1 MCFSNNAKE
10 ANEVKQTTAIISA
23 TSTVINLSTNFK
35 VSYKHLLNKTTHTIT
50 YKHYVITSNFK
61 CSCLFIKSLNAKLD
75 TAIIS
80 IISVKILGNLKYVKW

>member
-35 VSYKHLLNKTTHTIT
+35 VSYKHI
-50 YKHYVITSNFK
+50 Y
-61 CSCLFIKSLNAKLD
+61 
-75 TAIIS
+75 
-80 IISVKILGNLKYVKW
+80 